1 MKTAHILSLTAV
13 GAVGSLLLG
22 GGAFATGVAIG
33 SDARDNRVEQGEQ
46 RAHDRKEQAHAG
58 QGKPGGAT
66 RYSNQGS
73 SDRFGDNHPG
83 GKTRHGSGESRQEN
97 QPSTQRGTQFGPGA
111 GAGTMSAPD
120 NLGMTSGG
128 L

>member
-13 GAVGSLLLG
+13 GAVGSLLL
-22 GGAFATGVAIG
+22 
-33 SDARDNRVEQGEQ
+33 
-46 RAHDRKEQAHAG
+46 AHDRKEQAHAG